1 MVARLPRNW
10 VNRPR
15 PPVDNRQVPN
25 EPGPD
30 ETLSPDEAY
39 AWSMIERSL
48 RRELPLQRIERRAR
62 LRNDR
67 AIVVAAVGAVTGAL
81 VFTAAVL
88 IPVVLAVLAMA
99 LAGASLAVLVV
110 RTWQSVSAARF
121 GCGRV
126 RPRRSL
132 F

>member
-1 MVARLPRNW
+1 MPY
-10 VNRPR
+10 
-15 PPVDNRQVPN
+15 

-67 AIVVAAVGAVTGAL
+67 AIVVAVLGTVTGIL
-81 VFTAAVL
+81 LSSAAVL
-88 IPVVLAVLAMA
+88 IPAVLAVLAMA
-99 LAGASLAVLVV
+99 LAGASLALLVV
-110 RTWQSVSAARF
+110 RAWQSVSAGRF
-121 GCGRV
+121 GYGRV
-126 RPRRSL
+126 RTRRSL